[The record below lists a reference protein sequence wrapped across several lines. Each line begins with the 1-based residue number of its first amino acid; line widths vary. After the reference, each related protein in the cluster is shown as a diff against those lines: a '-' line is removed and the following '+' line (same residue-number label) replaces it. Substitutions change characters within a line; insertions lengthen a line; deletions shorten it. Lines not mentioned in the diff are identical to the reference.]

1 MGHLRSN
8 TEIDEPKT
16 WCNTHKRNPSHEGC
30 QPSLN
35 PLFTGSAMSTIRAI
49 ATFANLDEDSRR
61 QAKMAVI
68 GIAISWSI
76 AFLMA
81 YTNSGN

>member
-1 MGHLRSN
+1 
-8 TEIDEPKT
+8 
-16 WCNTHKRNPSHEGC
+16 
-30 QPSLN
+30 
-35 PLFTGSAMSTIRAI
+35 MSTIRAI

-61 QAKMAVI
+61 QTKMAVI